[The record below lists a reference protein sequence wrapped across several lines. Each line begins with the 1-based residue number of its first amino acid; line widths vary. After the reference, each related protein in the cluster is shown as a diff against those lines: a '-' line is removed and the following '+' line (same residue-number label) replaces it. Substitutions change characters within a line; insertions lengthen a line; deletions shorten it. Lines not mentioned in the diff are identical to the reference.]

1 MNAIQQAIYDKIY
14 NWKCY
19 AHGTGK
25 STKGEFLVSPDYY
38 YSRLVKSGVADEPT
52 LKTELRNMLDRG
64 LITAKVVK
72 FKERTEATLY
82 DIDPSTD
89 PSKDTVNG
97 TATLLSLPEAVEQEI
112 IDKYAKTK
120 TKR

>member
-1 MNAIQQAIYDKIY
+1 MNPTQQAIYDKIY

-25 STKGEFLVSPDYY
+25 SSKGEFLVSPDYY

-52 LKTELRNMLDRG
+52 LKTELRNMLNQG

-72 FKERTEATLY
+72 FKEQNQATLY
-82 DIDPSTD
+82 DTD